1 MKRALSAD
9 GAPAT
14 RSRAGFA
21 TAQLTQLTQLTH
33 RRGVLVYLGIEGV
46 ADRRSFLARP
56 LRVDSCEPG
65 TIGGIGGAIETVLFA
80 TSEKVPVSRY

>member
-1 MKRALSAD
+1 MCGSSFRLLS
-9 GAPAT
+9 G
-14 RSRAGFA
+14 
-21 TAQLTQLTQLTH
+21 LTMGDDMILS
-33 RRGVLVYLGIEGV
+33 VLPSIQVYLGIRDV
-46 ADRRSFLARP
+46 ADGGSFLARP